1 MNQTSSRRI
10 LLLAPHQDD
19 ECLQTAGIIYQ
30 AAHSGAH
37 VSVCFATNGEY
48 ASEADAAVRAAES
61 RSVLAALGVPA
72 EQIYFLG
79 YPDTGMPYEES
90 FLRRLYDGCRVSASR
105 WGRTE
110 TWRPDGQDFHFMRS
124 GCHGTYTAAS
134 VLRDLSDVLALV
146 NPGTVY
152 VTAPGDCHGD
162 HDALGRFT
170 TQAVAAMENPP
181 ALYYYLI
188 HADRTDIWPERDA
201 EWFRLPPMAAD
212 HPLLRCAA
220 ERRPLPDGFPPA
232 EKYSLIQS
240 YTSQDPAAYNGYLLA
255 FAKNDELVFRV
266 ERLPSRT

>member
-1 MNQTSSRRI
+1 MT
-10 LLLAPHQDD
+10 PW
-19 ECLQTAGIIYQ
+19 
-30 AAHSGAH
+30 
-37 VSVCFATNGEY
+37 
-48 ASEADAAVRAAES
+48 
-61 RSVLAALGVPA
+61 AL
-72 EQIYFLG
+72 
-79 YPDTGMPYEES
+79 
-90 FLRRLYDGCRVSASR
+90 
-105 WGRTE
+105 
-110 TWRPDGQDFHFMRS
+110 
-124 GCHGTYTAAS
+124 
-134 VLRDLSDVLALV
+134 
-146 NPGTVY
+146 
-152 VTAPGDCHGD
+152 
-162 HDALGRFT
+162 FT

-201 EWFRLPPMAAD
+201 ERFRLPPMAAD

>member
-1 MNQTSSRRI
+1 
-10 LLLAPHQDD
+10 
-19 ECLQTAGIIYQ
+19 
-30 AAHSGAH
+30 
-37 VSVCFATNGEY
+37 
-48 ASEADAAVRAAES
+48 
-61 RSVLAALGVPA
+61 
-72 EQIYFLG
+72 LG

-124 GCHGTYTAAS
+124 GCHSTYTAAS

-146 NPGTVY
+146 NPDTVY

-188 HADRTDIWPERDA
+188 HADRTDI
-201 EWFRLPPMAAD
+201 
-212 HPLLRCAA
+212 
-220 ERRPLPDGFPPA
+220 
-232 EKYSLIQS
+232 LIQS

>member
-1 MNQTSSRRI
+1 MTAAGYPPPVGGEQKPGGLTDRIFTSC
-10 LLLAPHQDD
+10 A
-19 ECLQTAGIIYQ
+19 
-30 AAHSGAH
+30 
-37 VSVCFATNGEY
+37 
-48 ASEADAAVRAAES
+48 AAVT
-61 RSVLAALGVPA
+61 VLACLA
-72 EQIYFLG
+72 F
-79 YPDTGMPYEES
+79 
-90 FLRRLYDGCRVSASR
+90 
-105 WGRTE
+105 
-110 TWRPDGQDFHFMRS
+110 
-124 GCHGTYTAAS
+124 AAN

-146 NPGTVY
+146 NPDTVY

-201 EWFRLPPMAAD
+201 ERFRLPPMAAD

>member
-1 MNQTSSRRI
+1 MSIALVTGASRGI
-10 LLLAPHQDD
+10 GKAAALALARDGWTVHVNYIQS
-19 ECLQTAGIIYQ
+19 Q
-30 AAHSGAH
+30 AAAEAVAAQTGGLAIRAD
-37 VSVCFATNGEY
+37 VS
-48 ASEADAAVRAAES
+48 DA
-61 RSVLAALGVPA
+61 
-72 EQIYFLG
+72 
-79 YPDTGMPYEES
+79 
-90 FLRRLYDGCRVSASR
+90 
-105 WGRTE
+105 
-110 TWRPDGQDFHFMRS
+110 
-124 GCHGTYTAAS
+124 
-134 VLRDLSDVLALV
+134 
-146 NPGTVY
+146 
-152 VTAPGDCHGD
+152 
-162 HDALGRFT
+162 
-170 TQAVAAMENPP
+170 QAVAAMENPP

>member
-1 MNQTSSRRI
+1 M
-10 LLLAPHQDD
+10 
-19 ECLQTAGIIYQ
+19 
-30 AAHSGAH
+30 
-37 VSVCFATNGEY
+37 
-48 ASEADAAVRAAES
+48 
-61 RSVLAALGVPA
+61 
-72 EQIYFLG
+72 
-79 YPDTGMPYEES
+79 
-90 FLRRLYDGCRVSASR
+90 
-105 WGRTE
+105 
-110 TWRPDGQDFHFMRS
+110 
-124 GCHGTYTAAS
+124 
-134 VLRDLSDVLALV
+134 LALV
-146 NPGTVY
+146 NPDTVY

-162 HDALGRFT
+162 RRLGPFYDAGRCRHGKSS
-170 TQAVAAMENPP
+170 

-201 EWFRLPPMAAD
+201 ERFRLPPMAAD

>member
-1 MNQTSSRRI
+1 MK
-10 LLLAPHQDD
+10 A
-19 ECLQTAGIIYQ
+19 LQR
-30 AAHSGAH
+30 
-37 VSVCFATNGEY
+37 V
-48 ASEADAAVRAAES
+48 AEEFES
-61 RSVLAALGVPA
+61 WGNR
-72 EQIYFLG
+72 
-79 YPDTGMPYEES
+79 TS
-90 FLRRLYDGCRVSASR
+90 FLPKSRDLFMLYLAFFFAPLLISQQSRGRSLPVSA
-105 WGRTE
+105 
-110 TWRPDGQDFHFMRS
+110 
-124 GCHGTYTAAS
+124 TAAS

-146 NPGTVY
+146 NPDTVY

-201 EWFRLPPMAAD
+201 ERFRLPPMAAD